1 MKKIKLIIEQGKD
14 GKLWGR
20 IEHGDNLLTDYAS
33 SMAVLKRKMKKLCL
47 FLFCHLAL
55 LSFKFNNNE

>member
-33 SMAVLKRKMKKLCL
+33 SMAVLKRKMKKT
-47 FLFCHLAL
+47 FRK
-55 LSFKFNNNE
+55 LS